1 MFNEKIDH
9 KKLLEKMSPRERE
22 ELEKLKREA
31 MEEPPGF
38 FEYIEDEKKSTKKD

>member
-9 KKLLEKMSPRERE
+9 KKLLEKISPQERE
-22 ELEKLKREA
+22 ELEKLRKEA

-38 FEYIEDEKKSTKKD
+38 FEYIQSTDKDNK

>member
-22 ELEKLKREA
+22 ELEKLKKEA
-31 MEEPPGF
+31 MEESPGF
-38 FEYIEDEKKSTKKD
+38 FEYIESTEKDNK